1 MIFGVSTSF
10 ANSFWMFCVLRF
22 LLAMATGGTMV
33 ISFVITMEIIGKNY
47 RELMSVLYQIPFN
60 LGHFTLALF
69 GYYIREWRHLQLWLS
84 IPSVILLSYYWLV
97 PESPRWLF
105 TVGRLE
111 EAGKILEKAAKVNK
125 LPTENIPSELEAAS
139 KLKGSVSHKGNA
151 LDLVRTPN
159 MRAKTFFMCFNWFIC
174 GLAFFGVAQYIG
186 QTGGNIFA
194 NVAFSAL
201 LELPGTL
208 FCIYS
213 MKKWGRKKTLIG
225 SNCLTGICM
234 LLIAVVPRTH
244 DLVPVVLASLGIVG
258 MSISFPTVYL
268 FAGELF
274 PTVVRN
280 IGIGSASTIAR
291 IGSMVAPFV
300 AGLSSVAFWLPPVI
314 FGVFPILGA
323 MLVVFLPETKGAA
336 LPETIEDGENF
347 GKKVKSVENGK

>member
-1 MIFGVSTSF
+1 
-10 ANSFWMFCVLRF
+10 
-22 LLAMATGGTMV
+22 MV
-33 ISFVITMEIIGKNY
+33 TSFVITMEIIGKKH
-47 RELMSVLYQIPFN
+47 REMMSVIYQIPFN
-60 LGHFTLALF
+60 LGHFTLAVF
-69 GYYIREWRHLQLWLS
+69 GYFIRDWRTLQFALS
-84 IPSVILLSYYWLV
+84 IPSVLLLSYYWFV

-111 EAGKILEKAAKVNK
+111 EASVILTKAAKMNK
-125 LPTENIPSELEAAS
+125 LPTDHISSELEAAS
-139 KLKGSVSHKGNA
+139 KVRGTSSSKGNV

-159 MRAKTFFMCFNWFIC
+159 MRAKTFYICFNWFIC

-194 NVAFSAL
+194 NVAFSAA

-213 MKKWGRKKTLIG
+213 MKKWGRKKTVIG
-225 SNCLTGICM
+225 ANCLTGVCM
-234 LLIAVVPRTH
+234 LLIAVVPNTG
-244 DLVPVVLASLGIVG
+244 LVPVTLASLGIVG

-280 IGIGSASTIAR
+280 IGIGSASTCAR

-300 AGLSSVAFWLPPVI
+300 AGLSSVAHWMPPVI
-314 FGVFPILGA
+314 FGVFPIIA
-323 MLVVFLPETKGAA
+323 AVLVVFLPETQGAP
-336 LPETIEDGENF
+336 LPETIEDGEKF
-347 GKKVKSVENGK
+347 GKKVQKLNGH

>member
-1 MIFGVSTSF
+1 M
-10 ANSFWMFCVLRF
+10 RF
-22 LLAMATGGTMV
+22 ITAMATGGTMV
-33 ISFVITMEIIGKNY
+33 TSFVITMEIIGAKY
-47 RELMSVLYQIPFN
+47 REVMSVVYQIPFN
-60 LGHFTLALF
+60 LGHFTLAVF
-69 GYYIREWRHLQLWLS
+69 GYFIRDWRTLQFALS
-84 IPSVILLSYYWLV
+84 IPSILLLSYYWLV

-111 EAGKILEKAAKVNK
+111 EASKIITKAAKMNK
-125 LPTENIPSELEAAS
+125 LPTEKINSTLETAS
-139 KLKGSVSHKGNA
+139 KLKGVSTHKGNA

-159 MRAKTFFMCFNWFIC
+159 MRAKTFFICFNWFIC

-194 NVAFSAL
+194 NVAFSAA

-225 SNCLTGICM
+225 ANCLTGVCM
-234 LLIAVVPRTH
+234 LLIAVVPRSH
-244 DLVPVVLASLGIVG
+244 PLIPVVLASLGIVG

-280 IGIGSASTIAR
+280 IGIGAASTVAR
-291 IGSMVAPFV
+291 IGSMLAPFV
-300 AGLSSVAFWLPPVI
+300 AGLSSVAYWLPPVI
-314 FGVFPILGA
+314 FGGFPIIAA
-323 MLVVFLPETKGAA
+323 MLVVFLPETQGAP

-347 GKKVKSVENGK
+347 GKKVKSADNNGH

>member
-1 MIFGVSTSF
+1 M
-10 ANSFWMFCVLRF
+10 RF
-22 LLAMATGGTMV
+22 ITAMATGGTMV
-33 ISFVITMEIIGKNY
+33 TSFVITMEIIGKKY
-47 RELMSVLYQIPFN
+47 REVMSVVYQIPFN
-60 LGHFTLALF
+60 LGHFTLAIF
-69 GYYIREWRHLQLWLS
+69 GYFIRDWRTLQFALS
-84 IPSVILLSYYWLV
+84 IPSVLLLSYYWFV

-105 TVGRLE
+105 TVGRLD
-111 EAGKILEKAAKVNK
+111 EASAILTKAAKMNK
-125 LPTENIPSELEAAS
+125 LPTEKIQSELEAAS
-139 KLKGSVSHKGNA
+139 KLKGTTTHKGNA

-159 MRAKTFFMCFNWFIC
+159 MRAKTFYMCFNWFVC

-186 QTGGNIFA
+186 QTGGNIFM
-194 NVAFSAL
+194 NVAFSAA

-234 LLIAVVPRTH
+234 LLIAVVPNTH
-244 DLVPVVLASLGIVG
+244 DLVPVILASLGIVG

-280 IGIGSASTIAR
+280 IGIGSASTVAR

-300 AGLSSVAFWLPPVI
+300 AGLKSVAFWLPPFI
-314 FGVFPILGA
+314 FGVFPIIGA
-323 MLVVFLPETKGAA
+323 VLVVFLPETQGAP

-347 GKKVKSVENGK
+347 GKKIKSIENGN